1 MDRILS
7 RNTLTWT
14 LQILLAIVFLLHGM
28 MFLNPPPD
36 IAVLMDASMP
46 RWFQLFL
53 GVAEVMAAAGLTL
66 PAITRIQP
74 WLVVWA
80 AVGTLIVL
88 GSATAWHLIRGEF
101 SSALVTIVLFTIGA
115 VVASLRRPDLQVRQ
129 TRRV

>member
-88 GSATAWHLIRGEF
+88 GSATAWHLLRGEF
-101 SSALVTIVLFTIGA
+101 SSALVTIVLFAIGA
-115 VVASLRRPDLQVRQ
+115 VVARSRVNRRG
-129 TRRV
+129 

>member
-28 MFLNPPPD
+28 MFLNPRPA

-101 SSALVTIVLFTIGA
+101 SSAFVTIVLFAIGA
-115 VVASLRRPDLQVRQ
+115 VVARGRSVRRASL
-129 TRRV
+129 

>member
-14 LQILLAIVFLLHGM
+14 LQTLLAIVFLLHGL
-28 MFLNPPPD
+28 MFLNPPPE
-36 IAVLMDASMP
+36 IAVLMNASMP

-80 AVGTLIVL
+80 AAGTLIVL

-101 SSALVTIVLFTIGA
+101 GSALVTIVLFAIGA
-115 VVASLRRPDLQVRQ
+115 VVARG
-129 TRRV
+129 RRVHQG

>member
-14 LQILLAIVFLLHGM
+14 LQTLLAIVFLLHGL
-28 MFLNPPPD
+28 MFLNPPPE
-36 IAVLMDASMP
+36 IAVLMNASMP

-66 PAITRIQP
+66 PALTRIQP

-80 AVGTLIVL
+80 AGGTMIVL
-88 GSATAWHLIRGEF
+88 GSATVLHLARAEF
-101 SSALVTIVLFTIGA
+101 SSAATTIVLFAIAA
-115 VVASLRRPDLQVRQ
+115 VVARNVHRG
-129 TRRV
+129 